1 MDMTELIKKS
11 NSKIPKVRFKMLLQ
25 KVFFCISLKGDF
37 FCGETGIFVRQK
49 TFFLTGRN
57 EGAED
62 IMLHDAFDG
71 HHSQRGAFGDEV
83 DTELMLKSYRI

>member
-1 MDMTELIKKS
+1 M
-11 NSKIPKVRFKMLLQ
+11 
-25 KVFFCISLKGDF
+25 
-37 FCGETGIFVRQK
+37 RQK